1 MTELESPSLS
11 AADVAFLDRCRE
23 DLDAFFVPWDHVV
36 GIVPRRGPAGQVE
49 LVASVVVTSR
59 PATITARGQTIIEAY
74 TNLRK
79 AAPEARVA
87 LTFRALV
94 DEPAGR

>member
-1 MTELESPSLS
+1 MAEIEQAPLR
-11 AADVAFLDRCRE
+11 AADVAFLERCRA

-36 GIVPRRGPAGQVE
+36 EIVPRRGPDGEVE

-59 PATITARGQTIIEAY
+59 PATITALGETIIEAY
-74 TNLRK
+74 ANLRK
-79 AAPEARVA
+79 AAPEERVA

-94 DEPAGR
+94 DEHAGL